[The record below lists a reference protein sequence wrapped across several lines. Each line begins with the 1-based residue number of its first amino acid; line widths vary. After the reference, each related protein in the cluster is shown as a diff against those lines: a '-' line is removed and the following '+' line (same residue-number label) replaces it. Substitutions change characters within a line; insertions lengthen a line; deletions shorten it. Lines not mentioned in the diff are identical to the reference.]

1 MTAAVHRL
9 MALNNMKTQNLS
21 PDLLRDFSVEQL
33 TAAFERMKLS
43 DFPYEL
49 GVGTT
54 ALQKAMLIHEG
65 FLPTLRSLL
74 ELGMSAAQVQ
84 SLMQTA
90 ETLEIPFF
98 ELSAEQ
104 IFSIQTLNLLSDI
117 LRMQYF
123 RCFGERGLQEP
134 HRSILLDNIQ
144 HLGRQRE
151 VTFTSMSESQRA
163 LLWKPY
169 FADYVNA
176 FPAHLNAALN
186 VLPQNE
192 ALQRLMEL
200 LFEKK
205 VTLNLL
211 PEHWHALRHTTQ
223 RDVDLFG
230 TLLTLLP
237 EREAAN
243 GHFITRWSENG
254 CQTYDLQQMIRLLP
268 QMSAEKVHEL
278 FFSLLSYVAGLYG
291 KQLSGLALDSL
302 SHTQSRVLIYAIAK
316 GQKAFLRLVKEH
328 FELFKEIS
336 DNSMLFSSAFYERIQ
351 LNSMNR
357 QNLSD
362 CKHVPAEK
370 LTLDALPETFF
381 TFAELKTLAYAPEHY
396 AKLYRRLMDQGVD
409 RRLLLL
415 RQLLR
420 HRLLSC
426 TLGEDQLDEL
436 AARLKEKPFDRWF
449 SEDMGH
455 INGLRKEDAV
465 CLLSCWSQLRRFIHD
480 MHTSDEACY
489 AIRNRMVLGDYTFWA
504 DARGNMVALDQDWQE
519 VCKEFQFT
527 DKFIEAN
534 ADGVLRFISQEGAA
548 IANAYLN
555 HEMSG
560 HESLRRIVQA
570 EIMGRLQELKYHED
584 DLTRELNL
592 MISSDQKKVWMNNT
606 VMSQDNF
613 SVCEHDDFYTT
624 MQIGEI
630 PTQTCLSYHRGA
642 QSGCLLACFD
652 ANKKILMAY
661 RNGKP
666 VARSMIRLTKGGF
679 FTDKQQSKLEFVDLQ
694 DSEGDSGCER
704 TILFLERMYT
714 NGLNGD
720 AQRKVA
726 ELFIALLKEK
736 ALKLDAVLVVS
747 PEAVHVYDDTRH
759 PPKGFIHTRFSLYI
773 SRSKAGAQYLD
784 SLSGANTVSNE
795 CSYRSGIFYVL
806 QDAK

>member
-1 MTAAVHRL
+1 
-9 MALNNMKTQNLS
+9 
-21 PDLLRDFSVEQL
+21 
-33 TAAFERMKLS
+33 
-43 DFPYEL
+43 
-49 GVGTT
+49 
-54 ALQKAMLIHEG
+54 
-65 FLPTLRSLL
+65 
-74 ELGMSAAQVQ
+74 
-84 SLMQTA
+84 
-90 ETLEIPFF
+90 
-98 ELSAEQ
+98 
-104 IFSIQTLNLLSDI
+104 
-117 LRMQYF
+117 
-123 RCFGERGLQEP
+123 
-134 HRSILLDNIQ
+134 
-144 HLGRQRE
+144 
-151 VTFTSMSESQRA
+151 
-163 LLWKPY
+163 
-169 FADYVNA
+169 
-176 FPAHLNAALN
+176 
-186 VLPQNE
+186 
-192 ALQRLMEL
+192 
-200 LFEKK
+200 
-205 VTLNLL
+205 
-211 PEHWHALRHTTQ
+211 
-223 RDVDLFG
+223 
-230 TLLTLLP
+230 
-237 EREAAN
+237 
-243 GHFITRWSENG
+243 
-254 CQTYDLQQMIRLLP
+254 
-268 QMSAEKVHEL
+268 
-278 FFSLLSYVAGLYG
+278 
-291 KQLSGLALDSL
+291 
-302 SHTQSRVLIYAIAK
+302 
-316 GQKAFLRLVKEH
+316 
-328 FELFKEIS
+328 
-336 DNSMLFSSAFYERIQ
+336 
-351 LNSMNR
+351 MNR

-362 CKHVPAEK
+362 CKYVPVEK

-396 AKLYRRLMDQGVD
+396 VKLYRRLMDQGVD

-455 INGLRKEDAV
+455 IKGLRKEDAV

-606 VMSQDNF
+606 VMSQDDF

-694 DSEGDSGCER
+694 DSEGASGCER